1 MGSLADQ
8 YRDLIAH
15 RASHSI
21 KKVVSGEGLT
31 NFINHSPD
39 IYRLELPHIF
49 ELIWMLNYP
58 FRETLV
64 SSNLRLG
71 SSSLSKKVTFW
82 SQTPTSCWMPNTQME
97 EPMLYQAFVRSASF
111 EHIDIEA
118 HKASEKAPDATCIM
132 IPTNESVNRR
142 YRANDNEIN
151 EVISKLQFPREFF
164 EHKHDCEQFNKFSR
178 RLRLDMLLTKRT

>member
-1 MGSLADQ
+1 MGSLSDQ
-8 YRDLIAH
+8 YRDLITH

-21 KKVVSGEGLT
+21 KKVVPGEGLT

-58 FRETLV
+58 FRETLP
-64 SSNLRLG
+64 
-71 SSSLSKKVTFW
+71 SSSGAKMVTFW

-97 EPMLYQAFVRSASF
+97 EPMLYQAFVRSSSF
-111 EHIDIEA
+111 DHIDIEA

-132 IPTNESVNRR
+132 IPINKSVNRR
-142 YRANDNEIN
+142 YRADDNEIN
-151 EVISKLQFPREFF
+151 EVINKLQFPREFF

-178 RLRLDMLLTKRT
+178 RLRLDMLLIKGT